1 MFMKKNI
8 LLLILLAAFA
18 FGCEDFLT
26 EEPEIA
32 VTNNNF
38 WKNEKDVE
46 SAVYGMHSI
55 FRTVFGDV
63 VIFYRDRGMPFDF
76 MNALWQ
82 YPSNNQP
89 SYMWNASYPTI
100 SWQNEYRVIAQANLI
115 IDNID
120 RANLPEDRHNYYL
133 GQAYCIRA
141 YTYFYL
147 LRAWGDAPLVKESV
161 DVGEKART
169 PWQELA
175 DFAIEDLKLA
185 AKMLPKARD
194 LQDANRIKVTS
205 KQIPSSG
212 SAHAILAHLYA
223 WKAALNNEPEL
234 NKLSIAETDSVIKHG
249 GYVLAGNP
257 KEVCD
262 VVMLGNSD
270 EGIFE
275 IDYQN
280 LPGDLKGS
288 GAFIAGACQRWP
300 IQPLTTPAT
309 RRSLLR
315 INNTTVMEMYKDES
329 DGRRDEY
336 FYKLDSMAGVSTTV
350 TQGAAYISKWRGVVL
365 NVGGSGDGTLKAYE
379 DNEILIRLADIIL
392 LRAELKAKTG
402 DAPGAIADLNEIRNR
417 AGAPPYS
424 AAEGDLQEAIAME
437 RDKELFLETGIRY
450 YDIIRNGTFREKL
463 RGKYKTLT
471 DQDVADGAL
480 YLPLGNGAFSNN
492 TLMRQTI
499 YWKRNGYAY

>member
-1 MFMKKNI
+1 MKKNI
-8 LLLILLAAFA
+8 LLLVLLAAFA

-46 SAVYGMHSI
+46 SAVYGMHSV

-63 VIFYRDRGMPFDF
+63 VMFYRDRGMPFDF

-100 SWQNEYRVIAQANLI
+100 DWRNEYKVIAQANLV
-115 IDNID
+115 IDNVD
-120 RANLPEDRHNYYL
+120 RANLPEERHNYYL

-141 YTYFYL
+141 YTYFYI
-147 LRAWGDAPLVKESV
+147 LRAWGDAPLIKESV

-194 LQDANRIKVTS
+194 LYDAGNVKVTS

-212 SAHAILAHLYA
+212 TAHAILAHLYA

-234 NKLSIAETDSVIKHG
+234 NKLSIAEADSVIKHG
-249 GYVLAGNP
+249 GYVLAGSP

-275 IDYQN
+275 VDYQN
-280 LPGDLKGS
+280 TPGDLKAS

-315 INNTTVMEMYKDES
+315 INNTTVMDMYMDES
-329 DGRRDEY
+329 DERRDEY
-336 FYKLDSMAGVSTTV
+336 FYKLDSMAGVATSV

-365 NVGGSGDGTLKAYE
+365 NVGGSGDGTLKSYE

-392 LRAELKAKTG
+392 LRAEVKAKMG
-402 DAPGAIADLNEIRNR
+402 DTPGAIADLNAIRDR
-417 AGAPPYS
+417 AGAPLYS
-424 AAEGDLQEAIAME
+424 SAEGDLQEAIAKE

-471 DQDVADGAL
+471 EQDVADGGY
-480 YLPLGNGAFSNN
+480 YLPVGSGAFTNN
-492 TLMRQTI
+492 TLMRQTL